1 MQKEGG
7 LFIVFG
13 HLPASL
19 KVKVQERAVGAAHHI
34 GGGDHQQRQN
44 GGTAGDG
51 ILFEQVPNLLNERGA
66 AEDADHQQHTVVAQ
80 EVQRRNTA
88 GRNEQLVEQQTE
100 AYARIVAHEH
110 GPAHHHEEQ
119 GVDVGPH
126 SALLQVGQ
134 QEQLFYSQQHKV
146 VQAPA
151 DKVPVRAVP
160 DAGEQLH
167 HEQVEDLALQ
177 ALAVAAERD
186 IHILPEPAGKGHVP
200 APPELGDG
208 CGDIRVV
215 EVCGEVEA
223 QHLAHANAHHGV
235 AGKVKV
241 ELQAVGDDAQP
252 HQRGGCIG
260 KAHKG
265 GGRAVR
271 NADDVCPQSTDGIRQ
286 QHLFGKAKGE
296 QGHALFDLLQAVAVP
311 VYVQLV
317 RDIAVFHDGAG
328 DQLRE
333 HDHIG
338 TKVDDITLCLYIPA
352 VNIDG
357 VGKGLEGVKADAQRQ
372 SANAL
377 DLGKGGAQQG
387 VCAAQHKVCVFE
399 VEQHPKAANEGHQQK
414 CPAQGRLLV
423 EVLDAQAA
431 DVVDED
437 EGHHDRE
444 KPYLAPAVEHQTAE
458 EQHGVLELCG
468 RKVIQRQRD
477 GQKPEQKDDGAENQ
491 SVSLLLAEKSRCR
504 KWHRPWVDPDSVCQ
518 CAVHGAVQI
527 GSALVGCD
535 HHDNGVALEGD
546 DSVLH
551 VILRLSK
558 LGVVAVEGHLILLV
572 GSQLVGYVLGL
583 AVGSFEHQHQT
594 GIAVVVALHA
604 LVAHHVLSLQAE
616 IV

>member
-1 MQKEGG
+1 MHACPWVTPPSE
-7 LFIVFG
+7 VE
-13 HLPASL
+13 
-19 KVKVQERAVGAAHHI
+19 VQERAVGAAHHI
-34 GGGDHQQRQN
+34 GSGDHQQQQD
-44 GGTAGDG
+44 GGAAGDDIAPQG
-51 ILFEQVPNLLNERGA
+51 VPDLFDQWGA
-66 AEDADHQQHTVVAQ
+66 ADHTDDEQDAVVAQ
-80 EVQRRNTA
+80 EIQRGYAA
-88 GRNEQLVEQQTE
+88 GRDEQLLEQQPE
-100 AYARIVAHEH
+100 AHAGVVAHEH

-241 ELQAVGDDAQP
+241 ELQAIGDDAQP

-296 QGHALFDLLQAVAVP
+296 
-311 VYVQLV
+311 
-317 RDIAVFHDGAG
+317 
-328 DQLRE
+328 
-333 HDHIG
+333 
-338 TKVDDITLCLYIPA
+338 
-352 VNIDG
+352 
-357 VGKGLEGVKADAQRQ
+357 
-372 SANAL
+372 
-377 DLGKGGAQQG
+377 
-387 VCAAQHKVCVFE
+387 
-399 VEQHPKAANEGHQQK
+399 
-414 CPAQGRLLV
+414 
-423 EVLDAQAA
+423 
-431 DVVDED
+431 
-437 EGHHDRE
+437 
-444 KPYLAPAVEHQTAE
+444 
-458 EQHGVLELCG
+458 
-468 RKVIQRQRD
+468 
-477 GQKPEQKDDGAENQ
+477 
-491 SVSLLLAEKSRCR
+491 
-504 KWHRPWVDPDSVCQ
+504 
-518 CAVHGAVQI
+518 
-527 GSALVGCD
+527 
-535 HHDNGVALEGD
+535 
-546 DSVLH
+546 
-551 VILRLSK
+551 
-558 LGVVAVEGHLILLV
+558 
-572 GSQLVGYVLGL
+572 
-583 AVGSFEHQHQT
+583 
-594 GIAVVVALHA
+594 
-604 LVAHHVLSLQAE
+604 
-616 IV
+616 